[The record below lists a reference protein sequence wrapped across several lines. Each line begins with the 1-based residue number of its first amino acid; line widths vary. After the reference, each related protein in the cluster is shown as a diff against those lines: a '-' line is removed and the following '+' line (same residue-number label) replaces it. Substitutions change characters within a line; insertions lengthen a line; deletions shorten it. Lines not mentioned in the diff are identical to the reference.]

1 MLAVKYGA
9 APNKLIEFVV
19 GMVRAYSKQSDQP
32 TPKGTINPAKTRR
45 RKPKQEDVTV
55 RENRYRPDLEKK
67 KEPA

>member
-1 MLAVKYGA
+1 MVGVKYGA

-19 GMVRAYSKQSDQP
+19 GMVRAHSNNRTSRLLGNDKPRQ
-32 TPKGTINPAKTRR
+32 TRR
-45 RKPKQEDVTV
+45 RKPRQEDVTV